1 MKRILMTGFEPFG
14 DWKINPSWDALEL
27 AENRGL
33 FDRLEVSLARIPV
46 TYGGAFAAFE
56 RAVRE
61 HQPVAAVSF
70 GLHGGM
76 RGRDADAIYI
86 ETTARNRDGA
96 GKADNAGVMRAAIE
110 IEPGSPPQLQS
121 TLPMS
126 AMIGALKRAGFNAQS
141 SDDAGAYL
149 CNHLFYRGALLCG
162 GRFPYGFIHVPP
174 VESQGGVLTL
184 EQLARVAAA
193 VAGTVAAAVIEEPAK

>member
-1 MKRILMTGFEPFG
+1 MKRVLLTGFEPFG
-14 DWKINPSWDALEL
+14 DWKSNPSWDALEL

-33 FDRLEVSLARIPV
+33 FDRIEVSLARIPV
-46 TYGGAFAAFE
+46 TYGGAFAALE
-56 RAVRE
+56 RAIRE
-61 HQPVAAVSF
+61 HEPSAVVSL

-96 GKADNAGVMRAAIE
+96 GKADNAGVVRAAIE
-110 IEPGSPPQLQS
+110 IEPASPGQLQS

-126 AMIGALKRAGFNAQS
+126 ALIGALKRAGFNAQS

-149 CNHLFYRGALLCG
+149 CNHLFYRGALFCLS
-162 GRFPYGFIHVPP
+162 RIPYGFIHVPP

-184 EQLARVAAA
+184 AQLADAAA
-193 VAGTVAAAVIEEPAK
+193 LVAQTVSDHALKEPAT